1 MEAPE
6 VPLEQVQDDI
16 QEHAAAHGHGAHA
29 TETPWTRWIALST
42 ALIAALAALASLA
55 AGHTETESMLA
66 KMEANDRWGY
76 MNSVSLK
83 LHQSED
89 TERIL
94 AAVDK
99 EAGVATDLGSRNEE
113 RKHEDDK
120 RKQEELASASERAS
134 VLYLK
139 SHESYGYGVTLFQ
152 VAIALSAIS
161 ALTRRR
167 RYWLISL
174 GLGGIG
180 VAFALGGLATQ
191 AGIVAPE
198 AAAETAAPTAAGAL
212 PSH

>member
-16 QEHAAAHGHGAHA
+16 QEHATAHGHGGHA
-29 TETPWTRWIALST
+29 SETPWTRWIALST

-94 AAVDK
+94 AAIGK
-99 EAGVATDLGSRNEE
+99 EAGAVTAKDS
-113 RKHEDDK
+113 KHEDDK
-120 RKQEELASASERAS
+120 RKQEELANASERAS

-139 SHESYGYGVTLFQ
+139 AHESYGYGVTLFQ

-198 AAAETAAPTAAGAL
+198 AAADSAAPTAAGAL
-212 PSH
+212 PPH